1 MLSTSKSEQLLR
13 TRSSAPPVE
22 LKFQNLFCKYS
33 SHSSRYLL
41 AAILA
46 IFSSLGLSGSAVA
59 QSRSTSA
66 FCSRDNALELIQQQ
80 IDVTKTFDD
89 AVKRIAVL
97 TRAADLLWPDKQQRA
112 RSAFLEAF
120 DLAKQNFKEKG
131 DKPRTEGRAMLVEI
145 PDQRY
150 VVIRAVSRRDPAW
163 AKKLTDEMLKDSQ
176 EPDKAGPRDSETNV
190 RTAWKLLDTAS
201 SFLPSDIGSAM
212 SFATASLNYPAS
224 IRLTAF
230 LYKFAEV
237 DQKSADRFYERALA
251 VYSDKPMREFLYLA
265 AYPFAGDSA
274 GDMPWFGS
282 YNLPGS
288 FRPNIVLQR
297 SFVSLLLRRAQQA
310 LQTPL
315 DEGDNYNEFPGTGH
329 ILQVITRV
337 EPEVQ
342 KTLPDLMG
350 ALEQAKNDL
359 LGTLSA
365 ERQSIF
371 FQPKPSRDSGAKKT
385 FDEQIEAAEKE
396 PNVNKRDELIVTASL
411 SAIQNE
417 NLDHVVSTADKIS
430 DSNLRAQL
438 LDWFYFTYTQRA
450 IKEKRIDEARRLA
463 SKVEQMDQRAYL
475 YSEIASEALKTIENQ
490 SQGASLL
497 DEIVNTADKGPN
509 TIVTSRA
516 LLSAAYLYLKFDQN
530 RAMSVLGDAVKSV
543 NRLEA
548 PDFSRQSLVRKL
560 EGKNFARYALFKTPG
575 FDPENAFREMG
586 KIAFDDALSQA
597 SGFTDKSLRALIM
610 IDLADICLQKVQQ
623 QEKADKAKKPTS

>member
-1 MLSTSKSEQLLR
+1 MFSTSKSERLLR
-13 TRSSAPPVE
+13 TGSNALPVE
-22 LKFQNLFCKYS
+22 LKFQNLFCKCS
-33 SHSSRYLL
+33 SLFSRYLL
-41 AAILA
+41 VVILA
-46 IFSSLGLSGSAVA
+46 IFSSLGLSGSAIA

-66 FCSRDNALELIQQQ
+66 FCSRDNALELIHQQ
-80 IDVTKTFDD
+80 IDLTKTFDD
-89 AVKRIAVL
+89 AVQRINVL
-97 TRAADLLWPDKQQRA
+97 TRAADLLWPHKQQKA
-112 RSAFLEAF
+112 RSTFIEAF
-120 DLAKQNFKEKG
+120 DLATQNFKEKG

-176 EPDKAGPRDSETNV
+176 EVAKTGPRDSETNV

-201 SFLPSDIGSAM
+201 SFLPSDITSAM

-224 IRLTAF
+224 IRLTVF

-237 DQKSADRFYERALA
+237 DPKSADRFYAQALA
-251 VYSDKPMREFLYLA
+251 VYGDKPMREFLYLA
-265 AYPFAGDSA
+265 AYPFGGDSA

-282 YNLPGS
+282 YNVPGS
-288 FRPNIVLQR
+288 FHPNVFLQR

-329 ILQVITRV
+329 ILQVLTRL
-337 EPEVQ
+337 EPEAQ
-342 KTLPDLMG
+342 KTLPDLIG
-350 ALEQAKNDL
+350 AMEQARNDL

-371 FQPKPSRDSGAKKT
+371 FEPKPSRDPGAKKT

-396 PNVNKRDELIVTASL
+396 PNVNRRDELIVTAIL
-411 SAIQNE
+411 NAQKE
-417 NLDHVVSTADKIS
+417 NLDHVVNTADKIS

-438 LDWFYFTYTQRA
+438 LDWFYFTHTQRA
-450 IKEKRIDEARRLA
+450 VKEKRIDEARRLA

-490 SQGASLL
+490 SQAASLL
-497 DEIVNTADKGPN
+497 DEIITTAEKGPN

-516 LLSAAYLYLKFDQN
+516 LLSAAYLYLKIDQN

-543 NRLEA
+543 NRLDA
-548 PDFSRQSLVRKL
+548 PDFSRQSLVRKI
-560 EGKNFARYALFKTPG
+560 EGRNFARYALFKTPG
-575 FDPENAFREMG
+575 FDPENAFREMA

-597 SGFTDKSLRALIM
+597 SGFTDKSLRVLIM
-610 IDLADICLQKVQQ
+610 LDLADICLQKVRQ
-623 QEKADKAKKPTS
+623 QEKTDKAKKPKS

>member
-1 MLSTSKSEQLLR
+1 MFSTSKSERLLR
-13 TRSSAPPVE
+13 TGSNALPVE

-33 SHSSRYLL
+33 SLVSRYLL
-41 AAILA
+41 VVILA
-46 IFSSLGLSGSAVA
+46 IFSSLGLSGSAIA

-66 FCSRDNALELIQQQ
+66 FCSRDNALDLIHQQ
-80 IDVTKTFDD
+80 IDLTKTFDD
-89 AVKRIAVL
+89 AVQRINVL
-97 TRAADLLWPDKQQRA
+97 TRAADLLWPYKQQKA
-112 RSAFLEAF
+112 RSTFIEAF
-120 DLAKQNFKEKG
+120 DLATQNFKEKG

-176 EPDKAGPRDSETNV
+176 EVAKTGPRDSETNV
-190 RTAWKLLDTAS
+190 RTAWKLLDTGS
-201 SFLPSDIGSAM
+201 SFLPSDITSAM

-224 IRLTAF
+224 IRLTVF
-230 LYKFAEV
+230 LYKLAEV
-237 DQKSADRFYERALA
+237 DPKSADRFYAQALA
-251 VYSDKPMREFLYLA
+251 VYGDKPMREFLYLA
-265 AYPFAGDSA
+265 AYPFGGDSA

-282 YNLPGS
+282 YNVPGS
-288 FRPNIVLQR
+288 FHPNVFLQR

-329 ILQVITRV
+329 ILQVLTRL
-337 EPEVQ
+337 EPEAQ
-342 KTLPDLMG
+342 KTLPDLIG
-350 ALEQAKNDL
+350 AMEQARNDL

-371 FQPKPSRDSGAKKT
+371 FEPQPSRDPGAKKT

-396 PNVNKRDELIVTASL
+396 SNVNRRDELIVTAIL
-411 SAIQNE
+411 NAQKE
-417 NLDHVVSTADKIS
+417 NLDHVVNTADKIS

-438 LDWFYFTYTQRA
+438 LDWFYFTHTQRA
-450 IKEKRIDEARRLA
+450 VKEKRIDEARRLA

-490 SQGASLL
+490 SQAASLL
-497 DEIVNTADKGPN
+497 DEIITTAEKGPN

-516 LLSAAYLYLKFDQN
+516 LLSAAYLYLKIDQN

-543 NRLEA
+543 NRLDA
-548 PDFSRQSLVRKL
+548 PDFSKQSLVRKI
-560 EGKNFARYALFKTPG
+560 EGRNFARYALFKTPG
-575 FDPENAFREMG
+575 FDPENAFREMA

-597 SGFTDKSLRALIM
+597 SGFTDKSLRVLIM
-610 IDLADICLQKVQQ
+610 LDLADICLEKVQQ
-623 QEKADKAKKPTS
+623 QEKTDKAKKPKS